1 MNQTVQSKTVVAA
14 DDDEAILDALQFLL
28 EDAGYTVKTTCNGEC
43 IYHMENER
51 PQLFL
56 LDIYMSGQ
64 DGREICSYLKSQDRT
79 KDIPVIMISANGDVA
94 EEAKKAGANDFLA
107 KPLMPM
113 TYLRKLRNILI
124 NLSQIHPSCYNT
136 IMIITKSEPYVKDEI
151 EKLKETF
158 EVYIKTVIDIKK
170 KICSAG
176 CDRHYESEE
185 LLLKSGS
192 KQEDLWGGGIDIET
206 KIIDFNSFI
215 NIRPTQNNTSNEI
228 QREDIRKQYEELS
241 RFFFK
246 ALYE

>member
-1 MNQTVQSKTVVAA
+1 
-14 DDDEAILDALQFLL
+14 
-28 EDAGYTVKTTCNGEC
+28 
-43 IYHMENER
+43 
-51 PQLFL
+51 
-56 LDIYMSGQ
+56 
-64 DGREICSYLKSQDRT
+64 
-79 KDIPVIMISANGDVA
+79 
-94 EEAKKAGANDFLA
+94 
-107 KPLMPM
+107 
-113 TYLRKLRNILI
+113 
-124 NLSQIHPSCYNT
+124 
-136 IMIITKSEPYVKDEI
+136 MIITKSEPYSKEEI
-151 EKLKETF
+151 EKLEETF

-185 LLLKSGS
+185 QLLKSGS

-228 QREDIRKQYEELS
+228 QREDIRKQYEELT